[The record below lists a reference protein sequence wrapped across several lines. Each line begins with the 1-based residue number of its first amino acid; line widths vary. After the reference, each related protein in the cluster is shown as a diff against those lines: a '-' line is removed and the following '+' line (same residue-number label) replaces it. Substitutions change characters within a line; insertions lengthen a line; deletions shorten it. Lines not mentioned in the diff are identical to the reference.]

1 MVERI
6 FTNMSTEDK
15 KDYEKRH
22 RKGKVRILWVQFEV
36 DGTYTMK
43 VLVPS

>member
-6 FTNMSTEDK
+6 YSNLNEEDK
-15 KDYEKRH
+15 LKFEKRH
-22 RKGKVRILWVQFEV
+22 RKGKVRIMWVQFET

-43 VLVPS
+43 VLVPD